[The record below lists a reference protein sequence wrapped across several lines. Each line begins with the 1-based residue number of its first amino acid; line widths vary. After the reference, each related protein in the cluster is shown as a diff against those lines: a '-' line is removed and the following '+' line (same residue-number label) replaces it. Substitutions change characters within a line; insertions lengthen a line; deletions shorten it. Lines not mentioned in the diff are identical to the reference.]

1 MQEGVA
7 IVTGSGRGIG
17 RAIALE
23 LAKEGYRVAVNDLR
37 AEGPAEEVLAQ
48 IEAAGGVGML
58 IAADISDSRAAADM
72 VEQTVKAWG
81 RVDVLVNNAGINRDQ
96 LLIRISDEEWDQLIR
111 TNLNGAFYCSRAAIK
126 HMMRKRY
133 GRIIHISSVVGISG
147 NAGQAHYA
155 AAKSGLLGFSR
166 SIAREYGNR
175 NITSNVIAPGYIE
188 SDMTAVINPEQ
199 REKLQAGIALSRL
212 GTPADIAGVAAFLA
226 SPRAAYVTGQVIQV
240 DGGLAM

>member
-7 IVTGSGRGIG
+7 IVTGSARGIG

-23 LAKEGYRVAVNDLR
+23 LAKEGYRVVINDLR
-37 AEGPAEEVLAQ
+37 GEGPAEEVLAQ
-48 IEAAGGVGML
+48 IEAAGGAGMV
-58 IAADISDSRAAADM
+58 IAADISDSRSAADM
-72 VEQTVKAWG
+72 VEQTVKTWG

-188 SDMTAVINPEQ
+188 SDMTAAI
-199 REKLQAGIALSRL
+199 S
-212 GTPADIAGVAAFLA
+212 
-226 SPRAAYVTGQVIQV
+226 S
-240 DGGLAM
+240 

>member
-23 LAKEGYRVAVNDLR
+23 LAREGFRVAVNDLYSN
-37 AEGPAEEVLAQ
+37 GPAEETLAQ
-48 IEAAGGVGML
+48 IVAAGGEGMVVG
-58 IAADISDSRAAADM
+58 ADISDPQAVRIM
-72 VEQTVKAWG
+72 VDQVVDHFG
-81 RVDVLVNNAGINRDQ
+81 RVDVLVNNAGINNDQ

-133 GRIIHISSVVGISG
+133 GRIIHISSVVGIAG

-175 NITSNVIAPGYIE
+175 NITSNVIAPGYIA
-188 SDMTAVINPEQ
+188 SDMTAALNAEQ
-199 REKLQAGIALSRL
+199 RDKILSGVALGRL
-212 GTPADIAGVAAFLA
+212 GTPEDIAGVTAFLA
-226 SPRAAYVTGQVIQV
+226 SPRAAYITGQVIQV

>member
-1 MQEGVA
+1 MREGVA

-23 LAKEGYRVAVNDLR
+23 LALEGYRVAVNDLYSN
-37 AEGPAEEVLAQ
+37 GPAEEVLAQ
-48 IEAAGGVGML
+48 IVAAGGEGMVVG
-58 IAADISDSRAAADM
+58 ADISDPQAVRIM
-72 VEQTVKAWG
+72 VDQVVDHFG
-81 RVDVLVNNAGINRDQ
+81 RVDVLVNNAGINKDQ

-133 GRIIHISSVVGISG
+133 GRIIHISSVVGIAG

-175 NITSNVIAPGYIE
+175 NITSNVIAPGYIA
-188 SDMTAVINPEQ
+188 SDMTAALNAEQ
-199 REKLQAGIALSRL
+199 REKILSGVALGRL
-212 GTPADIAGVAAFLA
+212 GTPEDIAGVTAFLA
-226 SPRAAYVTGQVIQV
+226 SPRAAYITGQVIQV

>member
-7 IVTGSGRGIG
+7 IVTGAARGIG

-23 LAKEGYRVAVNDLR
+23 LASEGYRVAVADLR
-37 AEGPAEEVLAQ
+37 SEGPAQEVLAE
-48 IEAAGGVGML
+48 IEAAGSTGMVV
-58 IAADISDSRAAADM
+58 AADISDSKAAQEMMDQ
-72 VEQTVKAWG
+72 VVKTFG
-81 RVDVLVNNAGINRDQ
+81 RVDVLVNNAGINKDQ
-96 LLIRISDEEWDQLIR
+96 LLVRISDEEWDQLIK

-188 SDMTAVINPEQ
+188 SDMTAVLAAEQ
-199 REKLQAGIALSRL
+199 REKILAGIALNRL
-212 GTPADIAGVAAFLA
+212 GTPKDIAGVAAFLA
-226 SPRAAYVTGQVIQV
+226 SPRASYITGQVIQV
-240 DGGLAM
+240 DGGMVL

>member
-7 IVTGSGRGIG
+7 IVTGSARGIG
-17 RAIALE
+17 RAIALQ
-23 LAKEGYRVAVNDLR
+23 LASEGYRVAVNDLR
-37 AEGPAEEVLAQ
+37 SEGPALEVLAQ
-48 IEAAGGVGML
+48 IEAAGGKGMVVG
-58 IAADISDSRAAADM
+58 ADISNSQAATEM
-72 VEQTVKAWG
+72 VDQVVKTFG
-81 RVDVLVNNAGINRDQ
+81 RVDVLVNNAGINKDQ

-111 TNLNGAFYCSRAAIK
+111 TNLNGAFYCSRAVIK

-188 SDMTAVINPEQ
+188 SDMTSAMNPEQ
-199 REKLQAGIALSRL
+199 RGKIQAGIALNRL
-212 GTPADIAGVAAFLA
+212 GTPEDIAGVAAFLA
-226 SPRAAYVTGQVIQV
+226 SPGAAYVTGQVIQV
-240 DGGLAM
+240 DGGMVI

>member
-7 IVTGSGRGIG
+7 IVTGSARGIG

-23 LAKEGYRVAVNDLR
+23 LAREGYRVAVNDLR
-37 AEGPAEEVLAQ
+37 GDGPAQEVLAE
-48 IEAAGGVGML
+48 IEAAGGAGMVVG
-58 IAADISDSRAAADM
+58 ADISDSRAAQEM
-72 VEQTVKAWG
+72 VDQVVKTFG
-81 RVDVLVNNAGINRDQ
+81 RVDVLVNNAGINKDQ
-96 LLIRISDEEWDQLIR
+96 LLIRISDEEWDQLIK

-188 SDMTAVINPEQ
+188 SNMTAALNTEQ
-199 REKLQAGIALSRL
+199 TEKILAGIALNRL

-226 SPRAAYVTGQVIQV
+226 SPRAAYITGQIIRV

>member
-7 IVTGSGRGIG
+7 IVTGSARGIG

-37 AEGPAEEVLAQ
+37 GDGTAQEVLAQ
-48 IEAAGGVGML
+48 IEAAGGAGMV
-58 IAADISDSRAAADM
+58 IAADISDSRAAAAM

-147 NAGQAHYA
+147 NAGQSHYA
-155 AAKSGLLGFSR
+155 AAKAGLLGFSR
-166 SIAREYGNR
+166 SLAREYGNR

-188 SDMTAVINPEQ
+188 SDMTAALDPQQ

-226 SPRAAYVTGQVIQV
+226 SPRAAYITGQVIQV
-240 DGGLAM
+240 DGGLVV

>member
-7 IVTGSGRGIG
+7 IVTGSARGIG
-17 RAIALE
+17 RAIALK
-23 LAKEGYRVAVNDLR
+23 LASEGYRVAVNDLR
-37 AEGPAEEVLAQ
+37 SDGPALDVLAQ
-48 IEAAGGVGML
+48 IEAAGGTGMVVG
-58 IAADISDSRAAADM
+58 ADISNSQAVKEM
-72 VEQTVKAWG
+72 VDQVVETFG
-81 RVDVLVNNAGINRDQ
+81 RVDVLVNNAGINKDQ
-96 LLIRISDEEWDQLIR
+96 LLVRISDEEWDELIR
-111 TNLNGAFYCSRAAIK
+111 INLNGAFYCSRAAIK
-126 HMMRKRY
+126 HMMRKRF

-188 SDMTAVINPEQ
+188 SDMTAALAAEQ
-199 REKLQAGIALSRL
+199 TEKILAGIALNRL
-212 GTPADIAGVAAFLA
+212 GTPEDIAGVAAFLA
-226 SPRAAYVTGQVIQV
+226 SPQAAYITGQIIQV